1 MKGGETLALYIKLEY
16 LMIEEQVERKR
27 GLTGFEIKIIAMI
40 LMVFD
45 HIYVYLNYNSN
56 IPIQFKW
63 VGRLVAPLFIF
74 MTVEGYCHTRNKK
87 KYMTRLYIAQLI
99 MAILNNLIGR
109 YFPRPDGII
118 IFNSMFGTLF
128 LVVIYLSI
136 VDFLKNAVEDKSISK
151 VLLGIGFL
159 AAPMLL
165 SLLLIMSIE
174 KMPFVLMN
182 IIMYLIPMPL
192 MVEGGIVFIFLAIL
206 LYLFRDNRDKQIIGY
221 IIASI
226 VIGVLSGARLNIQ
239 SLLYENFQ
247 WMMVFA
253 APLMYLYNEE
263 KGKGIK
269 YLFYIFYPAHV
280 YLLYLISYYMLT
292 K

>member
-1 MKGGETLALYIKLEY
+1 MKGGENLVLFIKLDY
-16 LMIEEQVERKR
+16 LMNKEQVGTKR
-27 GLTGFEIKIIAMI
+27 GLTGFQIKIIAMI

-45 HIYVYLNYNSN
+45 HIYAYLNYNSN

-99 MAILNNLIGR
+99 MAILNNLIGK
-109 YFPRPDGII
+109 YFPRPDDVA

-128 LVVIYLSI
+128 LVVVYLSI
-136 VDFLKNAVEDKSISK
+136 VDFLKNAVEDKRISK
-151 VLLGIGFL
+151 ILLGIGFL
-159 AAPMLL
+159 SAPMLL

-174 KMPFVLMN
+174 KMPLGLMK
-182 IIMYLIPMPL
+182 IIMYLIPMPAF
-192 MVEGGIVFIFLAIL
+192 VEGGIVFIVLAIV
-206 LYLFRDNRDKQIIGY
+206 LYLFRDNRDKQVIAY
-221 IIASI
+221 IISSI
-226 VIGVLSGARLNIQ
+226 VIAVLSGTRLNIQ
-239 SLLYENFQ
+239 SLLYENYQ
-247 WMMVFA
+247 WMMVFST
-253 APLMYLYNEE
+253 PLMYLYNGK

-269 YLFYIFYPAHV
+269 YLFYIFYPAHI

>member
-1 MKGGETLALYIKLEY
+1 MNK
-16 LMIEEQVERKR
+16 EQVGIKK
-27 GLTGFEIKIIAMI
+27 GLTGFQIKIIAVI

-45 HIYVYLNYNSN
+45 HIYVYLDYNSN

-74 MTVEGYCHTRNKK
+74 MTVEGYYHTRNKK
-87 KYMTRLYIAQLI
+87 KYMTRLYIAHLI
-99 MAILNNLIGR
+99 MAILNNLIAK
-109 YFPRPDGII
+109 YFPRPDGVT

-128 LVVIYLSI
+128 LVIIYLSI

-159 AAPMLL
+159 AAPILL
-165 SLLLIMSIE
+165 NLLLIMSIE
-174 KMPFVLMN
+174 NMPFILME
-182 IIMYLIPMPL
+182 IIMYLIPMP
-192 MVEGGIVFIFLAIL
+192 MFVEGGIVFIFLAIV
-206 LYLFRDNRDKQIIGY
+206 LYLFRDNRDKQIIVY
-221 IIASI
+221 IISSV
-226 VIGVLSGARLNIQ
+226 VIAVLSGTRLNIQ
-239 SLLYENFQ
+239 SLLYEKYQ

-253 APLMYLYNEE
+253 APLMYLYNGE

-269 YLFYIFYPAHV
+269 YLFYIFYPVHI
-280 YLLYLISYYMLT
+280 YILYLISYYMLT